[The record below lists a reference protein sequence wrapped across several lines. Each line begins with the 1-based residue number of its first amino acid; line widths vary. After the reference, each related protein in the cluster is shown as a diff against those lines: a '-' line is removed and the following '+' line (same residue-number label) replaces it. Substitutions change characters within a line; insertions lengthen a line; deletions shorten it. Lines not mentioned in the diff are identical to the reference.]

1 MSTRI
6 SDYTFETLLGQG
18 TFGSVYLV
26 RRKKNSKPFVVKE
39 QALNATNALPFK
51 NILGEVQCLHKL
63 RHPNIVAYH
72 GAWMEHDHSYILMEY
87 ATRCT
92 LKDLLS
98 KREAPLTEE
107 VSLSSRRIIHV
118 RRYIGKGLIPLH
130 VIGCALLVLS
140 SSSRRSS
147 HTLQKDSSSRFEAG
161 EHHANRKS
169 RRHRPNRRF
178 RRIEEFPRVGFYSKV
193 SFHRERS
200 TCPATRVSPINL
212 PRRLADPSGLCRA
225 GSFYYMAPEMFEGRC
240 YDFKCD
246 IWSMGVVLYEMATK
260 RHPFPGTDFAEIMRM
275 TCEESPRP
283 LPDRTSPALVNLIS
297 KMLRKLPF
305 SRPKTDQL
313 MLCPHLVPFIGRTY
327 LNLGRVPCTLTRGN
341 NDHRDSEELDSKRRQ
356 RSDEGRGRF
365 VGFRERVQFHAN
377 PVQFDRSRPRTVGRG
392 GTHRAQAV
400 ATGWIG
406 RVLHGRFR
414 SFHHD
419 VLVAAKSA
427 QSAQSAQSA
436 YARPEEP
443 VDAEV
448 PFGEC
453 ATPYGV
459 RGRSVLRLW
468 LVSDANLLRVAKRR
482 RHVGLDTGHR
492 YGHQLD
498 GWSPE
503 RLHDWNHGGRVRPL
517 LAEKVTDSTQLSSL
531 LSAGRYGFLETS
543 QLPLK
548 EGNAKIAGGLLHSPQ
563 LASTGVTGTCVMFKY
578 AMDGLSVAGLRVL
591 LHTGTDEYSIKKEE
605 TEEIAAENATIIP
618 SCKPAETFDERII
631 WNAQYYTLGVWQQ
644 TQLLYTYPELH
655 SVILEGIPVDPTDP
669 ARLYRGYVAVDDIDF
684 QPGTSCVGFCNFA
697 GGFCD
702 WSNDPEDDFDW
713 TISRGS
719 GNPTTGPAMDSS
731 GERSTGGGY
740 AYIDSSFPRRPG
752 DRARLLSTSFPAPN
766 PDTPMCLHFWF
777 HMFGAGIGSLKLFVR
792 HFRSLDAPLRE
803 IWALT
808 GNAGNTWFIAEITI
822 GSLDDFQLVFE
833 ASVGNSG
840 MGDIA
845 IDDISFAQGSCPV
858 SPQVA
863 APTPRDCSFEVD
875 ECDWINSRDPDR
887 VEWERVSFQA
897 LSPRNQRKL
906 YSNGYT
912 INRRNEFFLGLGR
925 PRGGPRSSGGGTAQ
939 LISREIK
946 PTEEPLCI
954 TFWYFMFESFID
966 STGPSLG
973 VLRVSVQI
981 TGDSSVESRPIWRLY
996 NNQGPTWNYAQV
1008 NVNEKRNFDVVF
1020 EATWGPNRASGHIGI
1035 DDVSFYTGN
1044 CTVKPPSASVRPEDC
1059 SFEKGLCGWE
1069 NITSSDNERAVTWQ
1083 RAFLA
1088 HRPAQLLDKTFGAT
1102 GDFVFFDIF
1111 TNNKKSTDVRLRSP
1125 IIQSSPDEE
1134 SVCFTFWF
1142 AAFGV
1147 EESTTLQIIKIN
1159 VEEGKASQEDNGN
1172 QEQPLWSLTAKGFNN
1187 PRPVWTAAQVTIDAR
1202 LPYHLVLRGS
1212 ASNGGFAID
1221 DIKFQPQTCT
1231 IRPAAAQ
1238 PIGNES

>member
-1 MSTRI
+1 MLTGNRGDI
-6 SDYTFETLLGQG
+6 VQIGD
-18 TFGSVYLV
+18 FGVS
-26 RRKKNSKPFVVKE
+26 KNFQE
-39 QALNATNALPFK
+39 
-51 NILGEVQCLHKL
+51 
-63 RHPNIVAYH
+63 
-72 GAWMEHDHSYILMEY
+72 
-87 ATRCT
+87 
-92 LKDLLS
+92 
-98 KREAPLTEE
+98 
-107 VSLSSRRIIHV
+107 
-118 RRYIGKGLIPLH
+118 
-130 VIGCALLVLS
+130 
-140 SSSRRSS
+140 
-147 HTLQKDSSSRFEAG
+147 
-161 EHHANRKS
+161 
-169 RRHRPNRRF
+169 
-178 RRIEEFPRVGFYSKV
+178 
-193 SFHRERS
+193 
-200 TCPATRVSPINL
+200 
-212 PRRLADPSGLCRA
+212 LADPSGLCRA

-1231 IRPAAAQ
+1231 SKCSVTNGSNTNNSSNTASVTLKFHSSSGCCSTHRQ
-1238 PIGNES
+1238 

>member
-1 MSTRI
+1 MQRTRCLSRI
-6 SDYTFETLLGQG
+6 SSQ
-18 TFGSVYLV
+18 
-26 RRKKNSKPFVVKE
+26 
-39 QALNATNALPFK
+39 

-1231 IRPAAAQ
+1231 SKCSVTNGSNTNNSSNTASVTLKFHSSSGCCSTHRQ
-1238 PIGNES
+1238 